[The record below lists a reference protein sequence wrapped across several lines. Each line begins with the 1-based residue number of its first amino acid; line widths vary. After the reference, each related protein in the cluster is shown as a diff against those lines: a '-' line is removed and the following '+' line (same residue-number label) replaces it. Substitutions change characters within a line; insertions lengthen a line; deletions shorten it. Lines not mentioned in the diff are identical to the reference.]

1 MNSDTILHE
10 GCLDRSLAYL
20 RSEERI
26 GGLGIRTLKDD
37 GTLDHGCKRGFPTPS
52 ASLYYF
58 LGLDKM
64 CIRDRKNAESVCERG
79 RAYFQLKG
87 SSAHGFTLEMCIR
100 DRGCPGKD
108 PGYRLRLSG

>member
-37 GTLDHGCKRGFPTPS
+37 GALDHGCKRGFPTPS

-58 LGLDKM
+58 LGLDKG
-64 CIRDRKNAESVCERG
+64 IR
-79 RAYFQLKG
+79 RAGGTAL
-87 SSAHGFTLEMCIR
+87 T
-100 DRGCPGKD
+100 GK
-108 PGYRLRLSG
+108 PLSGRTRPPRWTQYPARF